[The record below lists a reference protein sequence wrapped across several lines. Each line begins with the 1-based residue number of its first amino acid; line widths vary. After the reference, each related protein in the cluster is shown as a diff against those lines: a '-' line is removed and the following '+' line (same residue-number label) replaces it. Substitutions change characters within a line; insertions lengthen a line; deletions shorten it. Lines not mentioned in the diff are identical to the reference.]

1 MAYQRD
7 PVSVLFDRAA
17 RQLLDRVYAT
27 PGQWVSTRLLDP
39 TDEQVAYFRSEGI
52 DVLAAD
58 RPPVNGT
65 PRLDAHTRWSR
76 GYVRALYY
84 QHNWYSQ
91 IGGRGWRGQ
100 RRTVQRQAGSLQVD
114 VDGHRPALGVIGA
127 GRIISVC
134 LMAGGQAADRAAE
147 RAERERGVVDA
158 DATRRD
164 W

>member
-7 PVSVLFDRAA
+7 PVSILFDRAA
-17 RQLLDRVYAT
+17 RQLLDRVYAD
-27 PGQWVSTRLLDP
+27 PGEFVRTRLADP
-39 TDEQVAYFRSEGI
+39 DDDQISYFRSLGI
-52 DVLAAD
+52 DVMAAD

-84 QHNWYSQ
+84 QHNWFSQ
-91 IGGRGWRGQ
+91 IGGRGWRAQ

-114 VDGHRPALGVIGA
+114 VDGHRPALGVIPG
-127 GRIISVC
+127 GRIVAAR
-134 LMAGGQAADRAAE
+134 LMAGGLAADRAAAQ
-147 RAERERGVVDA
+147 AERGQGVVDA